1 MPLASSSGFQTQ
13 LQDKGPGA
21 EQEAS
26 EEAAAG
32 ASPWDFSRQSC
43 NQRPLG
49 ALKTVPGDRND
60 PGNPARAAFLW
71 DQEFQSYFR
80 GPNQSLKKSKTKQ
93 TPALLIQVA
102 ERVEQVGTTDLT
114 PQGISCPGLVPVGA
128 IH

>member
-1 MPLASSSGFQTQ
+1 MG
-13 LQDKGPGA
+13 
-21 EQEAS
+21 
-26 EEAAAG
+26 
-32 ASPWDFSRQSC
+32 
-43 NQRPLG
+43 PLG